1 MLNNTIH
8 DGKKFPEK
16 YFFFNNTNAG
26 LIVDTETL
34 QYKNISIVKGYTIGM
49 WIRAEQI
56 SLDPSNKRIL
66 DSSLLFSIST
76 SKSFSFEVYLRNKS
90 IYYRINTNTEVSSN
104 SKSSTSM
111 NSNDKQAIN
120 FDLNNQNTYHLLDI
134 EFGKWTMLIFSHKPW
149 SFLQKSE
156 FTVWKDGV
164 DNTFVKN
171 VEYPNLKNQKLMSVS
186 FFKDFT
192 GQVSNLFM
200 MNETISNQSIV
211 KDLSHYTFGLYNER
225 NIRIFK
231 DFIERD
237 MNNNKNQG
245 DLRGAFENMI
255 FIYSPCRV
263 RGIIGNIVTDLINN
277 MDSEIITTIEG
288 GILVGGLVNCH
299 SSDALGSCSTGL
311 SLLGGLNL
319 LLPLFEF
326 FSSEFFNSS
335 NVIEEALNLLFT
347 VLDNFKGSSSF
358 TYKQSS
364 SKFFRHL
371 SLFFETY
378 DKSIFSAS
386 REIMSKIVLL
396 TELLTRESNS
406 QSLAK
411 DFCKYIL
418 FNPKIFCKFEIKLQI
433 ELWKNIA
440 DLYAKR
446 IIVMNNFFDAKD
458 IFEMIVKVYD
468 SDVNL
473 YCCEE
478 HLKMLCERQV
488 INKEKDNGKDIDNFM
503 QTSSSN
509 HLINSAGFNLCSP
522 QIAFPNLMSKI
533 SNLFLII
540 EIVLTS
546 NKLIAVDQLK
556 QLIPYLS
563 YEISPC
569 LQKAFLSILEKV
581 MTPGYNNLNL
591 QSNSIIVSQQISS
604 INLISDAKRGS
615 NAFTS
620 YNPLQCLD
628 DSTRNKYIL
637 AFIKAKGLEHL
648 LFISS
653 ISTLDVRL
661 ECLKIFDLFSRMPS
675 SLPVNIEDELIPFL
689 VHSLFPLRTPIIN
702 SISTST
708 NSNTNIVFHNEAGS
722 KNSLKF
728 TLNNE
733 YFSENRQNVGVLSNP
748 IVTREKNLNFS
759 INHEKGNIQT
769 PSTIECIKK
778 AGECETNT
786 GKISDKSQIL
796 DDLNNL
802 NNIYDTSK
810 QMKVRKRATMARG
823 TNDKNK
829 DSHFGNNFHSP
840 LNSSMNNRYS
850 LYTIEDDYW
859 RIMLQNKMVKNLNIP
874 DLYIREYSNSL
885 NDTYVD
891 LIYDYLMKWLV
902 DRYEKNDNKKSD
914 KSSNFSKY
922 NNNSSNTNSLG
933 YNYINKEDDSDTIEF
948 YPALNLIMKLV
959 MYANIVNKQKCLV
972 DFLTLTTYNKRNCH
986 TLLKNKYFHQW
997 LLDLI
1002 FPYQILLQENFS
1014 EQPGPSKQSGLA
1026 ATIIE
1031 VGVKIHTN
1039 VIINSILYE
1048 QELQSQNENFFTH
1061 NKKDLRIDLNSIFQN
1076 LLTWLF
1082 KIRKLGTVESRS
1094 AGNLIRALLLH
1105 LIDSFDVQLKLMSP
1119 SNKFPIWQNF
1129 LNLTFII
1136 YEFVVFSNF
1145 DKKISEKRINFDSL
1159 EKNEILVEIIQN
1171 LNYDFEGSCNNETD
1185 QENPTNAKD
1194 SSNRS
1199 NRENRLGVSMMD
1211 IWIDRELLIKL
1222 YETYQ
1227 PIWHENV
1234 FKLEKKSSSTLS
1246 DEFKFIDSLVNKL
1259 IFENKPNFFIEDL
1272 KVLLTNSSSL
1282 EVSNISNM
1290 NSEHSRNNTI
1300 MRAILNIIIIIIRL
1314 SENKN
1319 EVFYWV
1325 KELEKFTLF
1334 IIAATEN
1341 AKIEITSNINE
1352 QVLTN
1357 AQEAT
1362 SSSIILVFNFL
1373 IDELNSPRRREF
1385 SDELIDVFKST
1396 LRFLFIYL
1404 TYVLEKLHVLIDN
1417 DPKKRTSIFLSALT
1431 NIKNALFL
1439 NPHHSYSLYSPCWR
1453 VYTEYVLDK
1462 TKSKIFSISDI
1473 KEYRLNKYVEIPERF
1488 NTETWMYAFQE
1499 NNLCYKIIKDQ
1510 FNFGFFEKLI
1520 RTRLVEADNIS
1531 FNVEICV
1538 KEKIF
1543 INKVYR
1549 LVSTG
1554 IKDSLFSL
1562 ENKLKAQIYD
1572 YFINK
1577 KQLEYEWRKIKKEMF
1592 TCKGKWC
1599 NLDNYLNLDANRQI
1613 KYKISNHLTSSISRP
1628 VLTPIFS
1635 IENYLPRFSKYD
1647 PITGNLFQDKNIK
1660 IIQGRINY
1668 KYEPI
1673 SYIKQNLNI
1682 NTTISSSDDSVD
1694 QSGIIGQ
1701 NLMELKV
1708 KQSTNKS
1715 IVHYNNT
1722 EFSDFVEKY
1731 SDLEK
1736 LVKFFALSYDGY
1748 NKMILNTT
1756 EMFIHNLK
1764 SQGNN
1769 SNVNIYDACYVKLK
1783 GHKKGKIVVNV
1794 NTTCKDIYFIKN
1806 IREEEKCQESLFS
1819 PIEGVCT
1826 GEKLYLNIKISS
1838 VKQIYKRRYFY
1849 KKTALEIFTFTNK
1862 SYFFNFTTPTDRDH
1876 FCKLIYDN
1884 SNSKEN
1890 PYLFDYHLD
1899 VKKNNNVVARLIEE
1913 WVNWRISNFD
1923 LLMNFN
1929 NLAGRSY
1936 HDLTQ
1941 YPVFPWIISEY
1952 KIFNPQNNRNI
1963 LNCKLPVRD
1972 LSKPIGALGSEDRV
1986 DMFQTTYKETSSAN
2000 VEGMMNEGS
2009 YFYNS
2014 HYSNPFY
2021 VTNFLQRVFPY
2032 TLCAIELQGDGFDN
2046 PQRQFISMESAFHN
2060 SMTQATDIRELLPEF
2075 FYLPETFI
2083 NINKINF
2090 GNIEN
2095 SPVEDVHLP
2104 PWCKDSYR
2112 FIILN
2117 RLHLESEE
2125 VSYKIN
2131 EWVDLIFGIKQK
2143 GKEAESCMNLF
2154 WKFTYEDE
2162 IDIDQIQ
2169 KNNFDEYHSYI
2180 SKIYFGQTPM
2190 QITIKPLIQRINKEL
2205 VKNNKMFIDN
2215 RRHLQVFNSKSEA
2228 KNQYKIPKKDI
2239 KNKMMIAIN
2248 TLESDKLIC
2257 VFNNGVVQIMK
2268 ADDTPCLQGKF
2279 IFIKEK
2285 ENCINERN
2293 NFNISANSILN
2304 LSGKNCE
2311 EVKRISDEDETIM
2324 KEINSN
2330 QPVKILKNGKI
2341 IIKGG
2346 YYDGKF
2352 LVFNMENNE
2361 CVYFPTDDESKVTF
2375 IDSDDYEK
2383 FLFIGTSSGRIY
2395 IYDINEYIASSNF
2408 SLIQLLNLKNVL
2420 SDHDSYINYIYI
2432 CNRTNIVATVANDKT
2447 CNLYTYPHLKLFKVI
2462 REESNSIIFDYA
2474 FISANPLP
2482 SVILYSKSTLS
2493 FYCYSLNGYLMH
2505 VESDGVK
2512 YLFTPTIVSDVMQ
2525 KDHLVHK
2532 YFLNI

>member
-26 LIVDTETL
+26 LLVDTETL

-66 DSSLLFSIST
+66 DSSMLFSINT
-76 SKSFSFEVYLRNKS
+76 SKSYSFEVYLRNRS
-90 IYYRINTNTEVSSN
+90 IYYKINTNSETASN
-104 SKSSTSM
+104 PKGSM
-111 NSNDKQAIN
+111 SPNDKQSVFN
-120 FDLNNQNTYHLLDI
+120 LDQNNQNFHHLLDI

-156 FTVWKDGV
+156 FTVWKDGIDHV
-164 DNTFVKN
+164 YVKN

-192 GQVSNLFM
+192 GQVSNIFM
-200 MNETISNQSIV
+200 MNETISNPSII

-237 MNNNKNQG
+237 MSNNKSQS
-245 DLRGAFENMI
+245 DLRAAFENMI

-263 RGIIGNIVTDLINN
+263 RGLGGNVVTDLINN
-277 MDSEIITTIEG
+277 INSEIITTIEG
-288 GILVGGLVNCH
+288 GILVGGVVNCH
-299 SSDALGSCSTGL
+299 SSDASGSCHTGI

-326 FSSEFFNSS
+326 FTSDFFNST
-335 NVIEEALNLLFT
+335 NVIEEAMNLLFT
-347 VLDNFKGSSSF
+347 VLESFKGSTSF

-364 SKFFRHL
+364 TKFFHYL
-371 SLFFETY
+371 SLFFEAY
-378 DKSIFSAS
+378 DKSLFS

-406 QSLAK
+406 QTLAK
-411 DFCKYIL
+411 DYCMFIL
-418 FNPKIFCKFEIKLQI
+418 FNPKIFCKFEINLQI

-440 DLYAKR
+440 DLYLKR
-446 IIVMNNFFDAKD
+446 MTVMNNFFDAKD

-488 INKEKDNGKDIDNFM
+488 YNKDKENSGKDIDNFA
-503 QTSSSN
+503 QTSQSNNLLSST
-509 HLINSAGFNLCSP
+509 GFNLNMP
-522 QIAFPNLMSKI
+522 QVAIPNLMNKI
-533 SNLFLII
+533 SSLLLVI
-540 EIVLTS
+540 ESVLTT

-569 LQKAFLSILEKV
+569 LQKGFLAILERV
-581 MTPGYNNLNL
+581 MTPGY
-591 QSNSIIVSQQISS
+591 SIQTPISQQNSTLITSS
-604 INLISDAKRGS
+604 NNLISDTKRGS
-615 NAFTS
+615 NGFTS
-620 YNPLQCLD
+620 YNPLHCLD

-637 AFIKAKGLEHL
+637 AFLKAKGLEHL
-648 LFISS
+648 LFILS

-689 VHSLFPLRTPIIN
+689 VHSLFPLRTPIV
-702 SISTST
+702 SSLSTST
-708 NSNTNIVFHNEAGS
+708 TANIILHNEPGN

-733 YFSENRQNVGVLSNP
+733 FFSDNRQNVGLVNTN
-748 IVTREKNLNFS
+748 VTSREKNLNFS
-759 INHEKGNIQT
+759 INHANTYT

-778 AGECETNT
+778 ATECDTNT

-802 NNIYDTSK
+802 NNLYNK
-810 QMKVRKRATMARG
+810 KMKVRKRATMVRG
-823 TNDKNK
+823 GKDKE
-829 DSHFGNNFHSP
+829 SQSGNTFHSP
-840 LNSSMNNRYS
+840 LSSSMNNRYS

-902 DRYEKNDNKKSD
+902 DRYEKNENKKSE
-914 KSSNFSKY
+914 KNFNFSKFY
-922 NNNSSNTNSLG
+922 TNSTNTNSNG
-933 YNYINKEDDSDTIEF
+933 YSSIYKEDDSDTIEF
-948 YPALNLIMKLV
+948 YPAINLIMKLV

-986 TLLKNKYFHQW
+986 TFIKNKYFHQW

-1002 FPYQILLQENFS
+1002 FPYQILLQENFAD
-1014 EQPGPSKQSGLA
+1014 QPGPSNNKQSGLA

-1061 NKKDLRIDLNSIFQN
+1061 NKKDMRIDLNSIFQN
-1076 LLTWLF
+1076 LLTWLY

-1094 AGNLIRALLLH
+1094 GGNLVRALLLH

-1119 SNKFPIWQNF
+1119 NNKFPIWQNF

-1136 YEFVVFSNF
+1136 YEFVIFSNF
-1145 DKKISEKRINFDSL
+1145 DKKLSEKRINFDSL

-1171 LNYDFEGSCNNETD
+1171 LNYDFEGNSSSEGNSV
-1185 QENPTNAKD
+1185 NPGTNAKD
-1194 SSNRS
+1194 SSNRD
-1199 NRENRLGVSMMD
+1199 NRLGVSMMD

-1222 YETYQ
+1222 YESFQ

-1341 AKIEITSNINE
+1341 AKIDLNLNINE
-1352 QVLTN
+1352 QTLTY

-1362 SSSIILVFNFL
+1362 SSSLILVFNFL

-1404 TYVLEKLHVLIDN
+1404 TYVLEKLHVLIEN
-1417 DPKKRTSIFLSALT
+1417 DPKKRTSIFFSALT

-1473 KEYRLNKYVEIPERF
+1473 KEYRLNKYIEIPERF
-1488 NTETWMYAFQE
+1488 NTETWIHAFQE

-1510 FNFGFFEKLI
+1510 FNFGFFEKLL

-1531 FNVEICV
+1531 FNVEICI

-1549 LVSTG
+1549 LVSSG
-1554 IKDSLFSL
+1554 IKDSLFNL
-1562 ENKLKAQIYD
+1562 ENKFKGQIYD
-1572 YFINK
+1572 YFMNK
-1577 KQLEYEWRKIKKEMF
+1577 KLLEYEWRKIKKEMF
-1592 TCKGKWC
+1592 TWRGKWC
-1599 NLDNYLNLDANRQI
+1599 NLDDFLNLDVSRKI
-1613 KYKISNHLTSSISRP
+1613 KYKIANHLTSSISRP
-1628 VLTPIFS
+1628 ILTPIFE

-1647 PITGNLFQDKNIK
+1647 PITGNLFQDTKIK

-1673 SYIKQNLNI
+1673 SYFKSGGVNF
-1682 NTTISSSDDSVD
+1682 NTTLSSSDDSVD
-1694 QSGIIGQ
+1694 NSQMIGQ

-1708 KQSTNKS
+1708 KQTTNKS

-1736 LVKFFALSYDGY
+1736 LVKYFALSYTGY

-1764 SQGNN
+1764 SHGNN
-1769 SNVNIYDACYVKLK
+1769 YNVHIYDACYIKLK

-1794 NTTCKDIYFIKN
+1794 NSIAKDIYFIKN

-1819 PIEGVCT
+1819 PIEGIST
-1826 GEKLYLNIKISS
+1826 GEKIYLNIKISS

-1849 KKTALEIFTFTNK
+1849 KKTALEIFTFSNK
-1862 SYFFNFTTPTDRDH
+1862 SYYFNFPTVTDRDH

-1884 SNSKEN
+1884 SSSKEN
-1890 PYLFDYHLD
+1890 PYLFEYHLD
-1899 VKKNNNVVARLIEE
+1899 VKKNNNVVTRLIEE

-1941 YPVFPWIISEY
+1941 YPVFPWIINEY
-1952 KIFNPQNNRNI
+1952 KNSPNNFRNVI
-1963 LNCKLPVRD
+1963 NCKLPVRD
-1972 LSKPIGALGSEDRV
+1972 LSKPIGALGSEERV
-1986 DMFQTTYKETSSAN
+1986 DMFQTTFKESSSAN
-2000 VEGMMNEGS
+2000 VEGMIDEGN

-2046 PQRQFISMESAFHN
+2046 PQRQFLSMESAFHN
-2060 SMTQATDIRELLPEF
+2060 SMTQATDVRELIPEF

-2083 NINKINF
+2083 NVNKINF
-2090 GNIEN
+2090 GKIEN
-2095 SPVEDVHLP
+2095 SPVEDVQLP
-2104 PWCKDSYR
+2104 PWSKDPYR
-2112 FIILN
+2112 FVIIN

-2131 EWVDLIFGIKQK
+2131 EWVDLIFGMKQK
-2143 GKEAESCMNLF
+2143 GREAESSMNLF

-2169 KNNFDEYHSYI
+2169 KTNFDEYHSYI

-2190 QITIKPLIQRINKEL
+2190 QITNKPLVQRINKEL

-2228 KNQYKIPKKDI
+2228 KNQYKVPKKDI
-2239 KNKMMIAIN
+2239 KNKMMIAIK
-2248 TLESDKLIC
+2248 TLDSDKLIC

-2285 ENCINERN
+2285 EACINEGN
-2293 NFNISANSILN
+2293 NLLTLN
-2304 LSGKNCE
+2304 LLSKCSE
-2311 EVKRISDEDETIM
+2311 EIKRISDEDESIM

-2352 LVFNMENNE
+2352 LVFNMENND

-2375 IDSDDYEK
+2375 IESDDHEK
-2383 FLFIGTSSGRIY
+2383 LLFIGTSSGRIY
-2395 IYDINEYIASSNF
+2395 IYDISEYIVSSNF
-2408 SLIQLLNLKNVL
+2408 SLLQFLNLKSVL
-2420 SDHDSYINYIYI
+2420 TDHENYINYIYI

-2447 CNLYTYPHLKLFKVI
+2447 CNLYTFPQMKLFKVI

-2474 FISANPLP
+2474 FISASPLP

-2493 FYCYSLNGYLMH
+2493 FYCYSINGQLMH

-2525 KDHLVHK
+2525 KDHLVK
-2532 YFLNI
+2532 TLFFIF